1 MIDACRAIGAATPRQ
16 HLWVN
21 CTRYQYYK
29 TYLVLLL
36 VPGSRQRLFTL
47 IHIDSSASSRNGHKR
62 ITKIHMQ
69 LANTLYHVWYR
80 HLVVLL
86 TIPGTRYLVPYLVR
100 TVVVTGTTPTVP
112 GVVGKVR
119 GNYQVIDTSM
129 STGRLVVVVRMR
141 HFFLSSKLLE
151 LGDSILTAKA
161 FGLPGTKNLLV
172 LFSFTS

>member
-1 MIDACRAIGAATPRQ
+1 
-16 HLWVN
+16 
-21 CTRYQYYK
+21 
-29 TYLVLLL
+29 
-36 VPGSRQRLFTL
+36 
-47 IHIDSSASSRNGHKR
+47 
-62 ITKIHMQ
+62 MQ

-129 STGRLVVVVRMR
+129 STGRLVVVV
-141 HFFLSSKLLE
+141 
-151 LGDSILTAKA
+151 
-161 FGLPGTKNLLV
+161 
-172 LFSFTS
+172 